1 MTTTK
6 ALILTAVILS
16 VAVFAFIGIRQVKKN
31 NKKSFGERQ
40 STNKK
45 EIEDN
50 GSTSSPTEKK
60 YSFKEIIQ
68 SITNQPAKA

>member
-16 VAVFAFIGIRQVKKN
+16 VAVFSMVGIRQVKKN
-31 NKKSFGERQ
+31 NKKSFGESQ

-50 GSTSSPTEKK
+50 VKK
-60 YSFKEIIQ
+60 EENKKFSFKDVVQDIKD
-68 SITNQPAKA
+68 SIKQ